1 MSNLVAA
8 DRKSLLSI
16 LPILILLQDYH
27 EVRIKE
33 LKLNLQ
39 NNKSNSRT
47 NAQIISKKF
56 SQYSIEPQNLNV
68 LLTNVANMPPFFINH
83 RSKSMSLDL
92 PQVKSFKLFFIE
104 FKRDQTSATMQ
115 ERLGVNAAT
124 CILSRQELNKYL
136 LGKAFNILSIQTLTI
151 GQTVMIKWLANTQR
165 SIYIFLNS

>member
-1 MSNLVAA
+1 
-8 DRKSLLSI
+8 
-16 LPILILLQDYH
+16 
-27 EVRIKE
+27 
-33 LKLNLQ
+33 
-39 NNKSNSRT
+39 
-47 NAQIISKKF
+47 
-56 SQYSIEPQNLNV
+56 
-68 LLTNVANMPPFFINH
+68 MPPFFINH

-104 FKRDQTSATMQ
+104 FKRDQTSATVQ

-124 CILSRQELNKYL
+124 CILCQSRQELNKYL